1 MTCKL
6 PKQLGQ
12 NFYGRKKMHIG
23 KDYLPIERM
32 AKRKKKKRELINR
45 ILVLCGLVVVNVAT
59 FPSLYEVIA
68 NNGTP
73 PPASFTGLI
82 MCGLCFYLAYS
93 LRLRLY
99 FYALGEFIGIMLQWV
114 FMPYCIISY
123 LIRLAVAFINRHISW
138 ENINMEKKERKKKPT
153 KEELL

>member
-45 ILVLCGLVVVNVAT
+45 ILVLFGLVIVNIAT

-99 FYALGEFIGIMLQWV
+99 FYALGEFIGI
-114 FMPYCIISY
+114 CCNGY
-123 LIRLAVAFINRHISW
+123 LCLSALSFI
-138 ENINMEKKERKKKPT
+138 
-153 KEELL
+153 

>member
-1 MTCKL
+1 MVA
-6 PKQLGQ
+6 KQSKQFRTEFFMGE
-12 NFYGRKKMHIG
+12 NIMIIG
-23 KDYLPIERM
+23 KDYLPIERQ
-32 AKRKKKKRELINR
+32 RKERERKRELVNR
-45 ILVLCGLVVVNVAT
+45 FLVLCGLVVVNVAT

-99 FYALGEFIGIMLQWV
+99 FYALGEFIGICCNGFL
-114 FMPYCIISY
+114 CLTALN
-123 LIRLAVAFINRHISW
+123 LI
-138 ENINMEKKERKKKPT
+138 
-153 KEELL
+153 